1 MGKDSQRPQE
11 ILTHQWIPVSA
22 LLFSSLVA
30 YVKNQQKEFRVKG
43 TSGKEEKKTKK
54 AEETFRQCEKGDHSS
69 QETKYNKYSYC
80 SWRTYS
86 EISLCTRD
94 KACVCNLLIHA
105 GRSEKKEQCKQSKMK
120 ISLRAV
126 TYLAPVLPRNPHSC
140 PPGHQGWWW
149 YSNTVR
155 CLPTWVFQFEDLHLL
170 SQREGPGS
178 NSVLWR
184 KHWTTEGGWKW
195 GASGCLQ
202 CSTFLPEWWLT
213 WCLLYWKQ
221 INNKTMIKTSI
232 PKVREFTPRIHT

>member
-1 MGKDSQRPQE
+1 MER
-11 ILTHQWIPVSA
+11 
-22 LLFSSLVA
+22 
-30 YVKNQQKEFRVKG
+30 RR
-43 TSGKEEKKTKK
+43 KTKK

-126 TYLAPVLPRNPHSC
+126 TYLAPVLSTESSFFC

-155 CLPTWVFQFEDLHLL
+155 CLPHEFSNLKICICYH
-170 SQREGPGS
+170 REGNLVQILSFEENNEQQRVGGS
-178 NSVLWR
+178 EVLLGVCGVLLFYLN
-184 KHWTTEGGWKW
+184 GGWRDV
-195 GASGCLQ
+195 CF
-202 CSTFLPEWWLT
+202 TE
-213 WCLLYWKQ
+213 
-221 INNKTMIKTSI
+221 NK
-232 PKVREFTPRIHT
+232 